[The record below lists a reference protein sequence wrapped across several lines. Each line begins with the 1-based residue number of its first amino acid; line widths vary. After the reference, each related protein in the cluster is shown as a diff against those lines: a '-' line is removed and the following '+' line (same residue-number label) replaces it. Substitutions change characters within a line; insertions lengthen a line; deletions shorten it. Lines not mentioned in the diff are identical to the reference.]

1 MQIEKL
7 EKANGEFSY
16 QVSVESIDEQGKMV
30 RHTKTFPTKHEA
42 QAYSVRVSAALLG
55 ASSENTNQ
63 IRTVDDIYKEW
74 LAIDSIRF
82 AANSKVSY
90 TYHYERFIRPSL
102 GSLDIRQVKYPVLQS
117 LFNTFSDNSQ
127 STMDLIRS
135 CLKNILDYAQK
146 AGYINSHQLSL
157 IYVHSDKK
165 TTRRQM
171 YLEEENFLG
180 LCDHFKDEP
189 TVIAYLYLGYYL
201 GLRRAEA
208 LALCFSDIDFEH
220 NTVSISRQMDFTGG
234 KKSQFKTT
242 SPKTDSSTAVLPLCE
257 VLKTFL
263 LEYQKVHP
271 YNLIVS
277 DPKGSF
283 MAPTTIQHKISV
295 VVKELGMDFHYHM
308 LRHTFVTN
316 LIRSGVQPKIA
327 AKLARHSNVKTTL
340 NVYTEVSESEL
351 HQAVDQA
358 FSKKASNSVP
368 QS

>member
-1 MQIEKL
+1 
-7 EKANGEFSY
+7 
-16 QVSVESIDEQGKMV
+16 
-30 RHTKTFPTKHEA
+30 
-42 QAYSVRVSAALLG
+42 
-55 ASSENTNQ
+55 
-63 IRTVDDIYKEW
+63 
-74 LAIDSIRF
+74 
-82 AANSKVSY
+82 
-90 TYHYERFIRPSL
+90 
-102 GSLDIRQVKYPVLQS
+102 
-117 LFNTFSDNSQ
+117 
-127 STMDLIRS
+127 MDL
-135 CLKNILDYAQK
+135 
-146 AGYINSHQLSL
+146 
-157 IYVHSDKK
+157 
-165 TTRRQM
+165 
-171 YLEEENFLG
+171 
-180 LCDHFKDEP
+180 
-189 TVIAYLYLGYYL
+189 
-201 GLRRAEA
+201 
-208 LALCFSDIDFEH
+208 
-220 NTVSISRQMDFTGG
+220 TGG